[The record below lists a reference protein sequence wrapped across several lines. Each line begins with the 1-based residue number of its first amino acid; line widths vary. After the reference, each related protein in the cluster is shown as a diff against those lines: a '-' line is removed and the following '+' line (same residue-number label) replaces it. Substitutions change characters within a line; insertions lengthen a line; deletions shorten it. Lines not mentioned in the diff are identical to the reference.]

1 MNGEGEVAMLR
12 RGWLILAAVV
22 IALGA
27 MGAARA
33 ETLARCARPSGE
45 GWLERTADGVRV
57 MHLRGTYYDMGYE
70 HAKLMEEETQF
81 ALRAARS
88 TLRTKLPLVPFS
100 VAVRMIHTMVYRKAE
115 PYIPAEFK
123 EEMRGLADGSGV
135 PLDWIEAMQ
144 AWTYLTSCA
153 GAAAWGKATPDHELY
168 FVRSNDI
175 ALTVDMKSGRSYH
188 DLAFIAIYE
197 PADGQPYLMITQPGI
212 IGASDGMNAAGIA
225 VGNFSDPSRYET
237 PAGVP
242 MLFRVKQ
249 TLAKARTLD
258 EAVAL
263 MTQQPFEGGYNFLV
277 ADAKIPDARAIEMD
291 ARTVYVGGWDGAAES
306 NHYVYQGRE
315 YAYTPVEDLLT
326 RTNHPLSSELI
337 ANHKGPIDNAKL
349 ENRLT
354 GPRYVDLR
362 ALLVQGYGGLDL
374 GRMMEIMRG
383 VYASRTWERGPTLGA
398 TSHQVAFAP
407 KTGEVLIAFCSGN
420 PLKLG
425 RPAVSAF
432 SQPVHRLN
440 FFDLVKGQP

>member
-1 MNGEGEVAMLR
+1 MMR
-12 RGWLILAAVV
+12 RLGVFIAVV
-22 IALGA
+22 LGLGL

-57 MHLRGTYYDMGYE
+57 MHLKGTYYDMGYE

-88 TLRTKLPLVPFS
+88 TLMTNLPLVPFS
-100 VAVRMIHTMVYRKAE
+100 AAVKLIHLQVYQRSE

-135 PLDWIEAMQ
+135 RREWIEALQ
-144 AWTYLTSCA
+144 AWTYLSSCA
-153 GAAAWGKATPDHELY
+153 GAAAWGKATPDGELY

-175 ALTVDMKSGRSYH
+175 ALTIDVKTGRSYQ

-197 PADGQPYLMITQPGI
+197 PVDGQPYMMVTWPGL
-212 IGASDGMNAAGIA
+212 IGASEGMNASGIA

-242 MLFRVKQ
+242 MLLRVKQ
-249 TLAKARTLD
+249 AVARARNLD

-263 MTQQPFEGGYNFLV
+263 MTQKPLEGGYNFLV
-277 ADAKIPDARAIEMD
+277 ADAKIPDARAIEMN
-291 ARTVYVGGWDGAAES
+291 ARTFYVGGWDGAAES
-306 NHYVYQGRE
+306 NRYTYQGRE
-315 YAYTPVEDLLT
+315 YAYTPKEDLLS
-326 RTNHPLSSELI
+326 RTNHPLSAELI
-337 ANHKGPIDNAKL
+337 ADFKGHIDNAKG
-349 ENRLT
+349 ENKLS
-354 GPRYVDLR
+354 GPRYFELR
-362 ALLVQGYGGLDL
+362 ARLEEGYGGLNLD
-374 GRMMEIMRG
+374 RMMKILRG
-383 VYASRTWERGPTLGA
+383 VYASRDWERGPTLGA
-398 TSHQVAFAP
+398 TSHQLAFAP
-407 KTGEVLIAFCSGN
+407 KSGEILIAICSGN

-440 FFDLVKGQP
+440 FFELLKSEP